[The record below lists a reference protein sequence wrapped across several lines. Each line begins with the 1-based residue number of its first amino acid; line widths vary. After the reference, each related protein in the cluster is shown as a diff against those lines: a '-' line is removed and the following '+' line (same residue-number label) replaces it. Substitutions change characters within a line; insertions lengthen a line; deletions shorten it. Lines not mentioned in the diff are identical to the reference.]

1 MLTKD
6 QALPKTTGQN
16 ASVLDLRDINS
27 GALRL
32 EPIVSGHTQAADPS
46 QPILPAPKI
55 EAKGIAAQRPAPLIR
70 RHTLGLVIGASLAG
84 AGYLWLSFSS
94 AASPLPAQPLAE
106 NIAPDSAATSAP
118 TLPAPASGPEAK
130 LDQAQFF
137 TRPGQSTVTN
147 VPITTPGRTLSPLRK
162 PEPALEPEPNPSIRI
177 HIARTQAEPDTNL
190 LRGYAHLRRKEL
202 QLARLEFEQTL
213 RHDPNNTDALLA
225 LAAIAQLLGNTP
237 NAQVL
242 YQRAVNANPAD
253 PVVQAAASNSHEASA
268 TLSSTESRLKTLL
281 AAQPESGPL
290 NFSLANVYTQ
300 QQRWPEAQQHY
311 FNAVT
316 ADGDNPDYL
325 FNLAVSL
332 DHLRQSR
339 LAAQHYRLALA
350 AAERRPSTFVH
361 AQAEQRLRE
370 FPAEQQP

>member
-16 ASVLDLRDINS
+16 ASVLDLRNING

-32 EPIVSGHTQAADPS
+32 EPIVSEHTQAAAPS
-46 QPILPAPKI
+46 LPTPSAAKI
-55 EAKGIAAQRPAPLIR
+55 EAKAVAAQRPAPLIR

-94 AASPLPAQPLAE
+94 AASPLPAQNLAE
-106 NIAPDSAATSAP
+106 KIAPSSAP
-118 TLPAPASGPEAK
+118 TSPAPASGPEAK
-130 LDQAQFF
+130 LDQAQLF

-253 PVVQAAASNSHEASA
+253 PVVQAAASNSPEASA

-281 AAQPESGPL
+281 AAQPGSGPL